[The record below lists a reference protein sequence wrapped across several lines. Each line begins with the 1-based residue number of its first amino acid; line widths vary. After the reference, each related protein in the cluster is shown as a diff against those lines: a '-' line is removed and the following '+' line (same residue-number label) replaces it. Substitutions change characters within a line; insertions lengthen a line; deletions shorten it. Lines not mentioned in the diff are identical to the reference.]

1 MALEAALGIVGV
13 AMAATIATAVVA
25 STSAATTGPGRQTT
39 IGKALSRPGVLPRER
54 PRGEVVKCRR
64 LSGFCQSLRDYT
76 LPRNFVV
83 GPLAIRHVGPAGQ
96 GLGAGRRGDKLFV
109 IVKGGHRVTLEIP
122 RSSRREAGFVVPDGL
137 PHGGLDHRYTRR
149 VATFVACERGEHPE
163 SWSWPVSGWVRGLL
177 VRSPRCVPLLVWV
190 DDEPR
195 PRRTILRVGVP
206 NCE

>member
-1 MALEAALGIVGV
+1 
-13 AMAATIATAVVA
+13 MAATIATAVVA
-25 STSAATTGPGRQTT
+25 STSTATIDPGRQTT
-39 IGKALSRPGVLPRER
+39 MWTAAAPPGGLPRER
-54 PRGEVVKCRR
+54 PRGEVVKCWR
-64 LSGFCQSLRDYT
+64 LSGFGQSLRDYT
-76 LPRNFVV
+76 LPRNLIV
-83 GPLAIRHVGPAGQ
+83 GPLAIRHAGPARQ

-163 SWSWPVSGWVRGLL
+163 SWSWPVSGWVGGLL